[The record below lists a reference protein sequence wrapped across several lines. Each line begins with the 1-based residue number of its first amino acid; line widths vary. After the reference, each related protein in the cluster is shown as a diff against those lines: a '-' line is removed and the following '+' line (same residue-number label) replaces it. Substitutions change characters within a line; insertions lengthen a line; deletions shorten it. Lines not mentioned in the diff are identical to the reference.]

1 MLTII
6 LFSERKRKNKNE
18 ECISVN
24 DRMINDKFD
33 FKENHSDFDYLVI
46 IAKEQQEK
54 CLFFFFTKRTILRV
68 FVPKEIT

>member
-24 DRMINDKFD
+24 DRMINDKLD
-33 FKENHSDFDYLVI
+33 FKENHSDFGYLVI
-46 IAKEQQEK
+46 IAKEQREK
-54 CLFFFFTKRTILRV
+54 CLFFFFKKQTILRV